1 MSSAGVPADPLL
13 DALWNKGLI
22 LIGERVRREY
32 ALRTPIFIDLRHK
45 LYDDL
50 DLLGL
55 LGAALHGELV
65 RILHTDSGP
74 AIARQQVI
82 GIPDTATPI
91 ALSLALQSQ
100 PTALPVAYGQ
110 LRKQPATYPG
120 GEWGMSAY
128 MGTCDDTREI
138 TLIDDVMASG
148 RTKLWAIDELKKDG
162 LEVKRILVVV
172 DREQGGDRILSERG
186 YPVYCLY
193 RVSAL
198 IEYYRASD
206 RIDAP
211 TAAAALQHVQAKRFS

>member
-55 LGAALHGELV
+55 LGAALHGELE
-65 RILHTDSGP
+65 RILRADTRPS
-74 AIARQQVI
+74 IARQQVI

-100 PTALPVAYGQ
+100 QTALPVAYGQ
-110 LRKQPATYPG
+110 LRKKPATYPG

-148 RTKLWAIDELKKDG
+148 RTKVWAIDELKKDG
-162 LEVKRILVVV
+162 LDVKRILVVV
-172 DREQGGDRILSERG
+172 DREQGGDRILSEHG
-186 YPVYCLY
+186 YPVHCLY

-198 IEYYRASD
+198 IEYYRARGS
-206 RIDAP
+206 IEAS

>member
-13 DALWNKGLI
+13 DALWSKGLI

-186 YPVYCLY
+186 YPVHCLY

-198 IEYYRASD
+198 IGYYRASD

>member
-100 PTALPVAYGQ
+100 QTALPVAYGQ

-148 RTKLWAIDELKKDG
+148 RTKVWAIDELKKDG

-172 DREQGGDRILSERG
+172 DREQGGNRILSERG
-186 YPVYCLY
+186 YPVHCLY

-198 IEYYRASD
+198 IEHYRASG

-211 TAAAALQHVQAKRFS
+211 TAAAALRHVQAKRFS

>member
-186 YPVYCLY
+186 YPVHCLY